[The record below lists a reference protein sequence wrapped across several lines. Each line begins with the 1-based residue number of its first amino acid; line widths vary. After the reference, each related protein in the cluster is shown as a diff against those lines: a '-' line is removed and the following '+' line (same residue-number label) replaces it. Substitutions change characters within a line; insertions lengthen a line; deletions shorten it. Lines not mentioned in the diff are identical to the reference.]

1 MSKQPPIPNPLHLL
15 VLSWTITATYTSML
29 MFGMYSEWVKA
40 TRQSAPEDKG
50 DVSSMTPEEEELLL
64 HLVD

>member
-1 MSKQPPIPNPLHLL
+1 MSRQPPIPNPLHLL
-15 VLSWTITATYTSML
+15 MLSWAMTATYTSMFML
-29 MFGMYSEWVKA
+29 GVYAEWVKA

-50 DVSSMTPEEEELLL
+50 EVSSMTPEEEELLL